1 VLSVEFE
8 EAFDGE
14 GKRSELGHIEVVGEG
29 KEEGEIVR
37 SKVGDE
43 EVQGF
48 KVGIQ
53 GGDFVGTRVGDD
65 EVDEVGIQEDDF
77 GSTIG
82 DDEVEGV
89 KLGIE

>member
-1 VLSVEFE
+1 MEFE

-53 GGDFVGTRVGDD
+53 GG
-65 EVDEVGIQEDDF
+65 
-77 GSTIG
+77 
-82 DDEVEGV
+82 
-89 KLGIE
+89 